1 MALNNARA
9 ALVVIDGHCP
19 PRHVIKWIEQ
29 LIRYKQTYNNGSN
42 SNSPATKKQQ
52 GQGQEDDVADSGGGC
67 GGSSSIVVV
76 VVVVVVAIIFSSLFR
91 IGIPAQSR
99 SSSSGTPPLRY
110 YADYIY
116 NIAICDSVI
125 IIHPIELSSGK

>member
-1 MALNNARA
+1 
-9 ALVVIDGHCP
+9 
-19 PRHVIKWIEQ
+19 

-67 GGSSSIVVV
+67 GGSSSIVV